1 MKLIFECFEIANTS
15 LTALLLVINRLHNLH
30 WLIKNIFE
38 DYIDYLKTILSTKV
52 TNNKDICRCFCNFDT
67 FKNECDCEFYF
78 WGLK

>member
-15 LTALLLVINRLHNLH
+15 LKTLLLVINRLH